1 MNKTEL
7 IKNVAQSADISQK
20 DASAAVQSVF
30 DTIATALQSGD
41 KVQLIGFGT
50 FEVRERSAR
59 TGRNPQ
65 TGEEIQIAA
74 GKVPAFKAG
83 KELKEVVNK
92 QETSHFRLVS
102 CFNLVIA
109 LYFLHD
115 TPRKYKICICS
126 YLQFDIFLLD
136 THAPKQSI
144 HRTIQ

>member
-30 DTIATALQSGD
+30 DTIANALQSGD

-50 FEVRERSAR
+50 FEVREYAG

-83 KELKEVVNK
+83 KELKEAVK
-92 QETSHFRLVS
+92 
-102 CFNLVIA
+102 
-109 LYFLHD
+109 
-115 TPRKYKICICS
+115 
-126 YLQFDIFLLD
+126 
-136 THAPKQSI
+136 
-144 HRTIQ
+144 